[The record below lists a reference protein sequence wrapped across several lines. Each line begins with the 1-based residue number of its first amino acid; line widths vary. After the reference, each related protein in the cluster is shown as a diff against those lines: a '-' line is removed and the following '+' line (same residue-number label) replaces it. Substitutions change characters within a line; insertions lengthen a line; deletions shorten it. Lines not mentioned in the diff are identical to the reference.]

1 MIHWLIGWLI
11 TAAILFVVSRLIRD
25 FEIPSFGVALVAAL
39 VLMLVNG
46 TVGAILKFLTLPITI
61 VTLGLFL
68 IVINALMLKLAAAIV
83 PGFKIRGFAPAI
95 WAAILI
101 AIANIL
107 LGR

>member
-11 TAAILFVVSRLIRD
+11 TAAILWVVSRLIRD
-25 FEIPSFGVALVAAL
+25 FEISGFGVALVSAL
-39 VLMLVNG
+39 ILMLVNG
-46 TVGAILKFLTLPITI
+46 TVGFLLKILTFPITI
-61 VTLGLFL
+61 LTLGLFL
-68 IVINALMLKLAAAIV
+68 LVINALMLKLAAAIV

-101 AIANIL
+101 AIANLL